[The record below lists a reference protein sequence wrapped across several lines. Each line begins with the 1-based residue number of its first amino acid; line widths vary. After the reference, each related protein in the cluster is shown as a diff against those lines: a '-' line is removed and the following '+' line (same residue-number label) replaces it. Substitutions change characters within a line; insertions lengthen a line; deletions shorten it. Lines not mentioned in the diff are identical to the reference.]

1 MLARLYQTLGRNQV
15 DIWLWEAG
23 TRPIIS
29 RWWAFWWLSGLGQ
42 FILVPFGDIQL
53 VVQLI
58 LVVISLQIRCIK
70 MAKRH

>member
-29 RWWAFWWLSGLGQ
+29 RWWSFWWLSGLGQ